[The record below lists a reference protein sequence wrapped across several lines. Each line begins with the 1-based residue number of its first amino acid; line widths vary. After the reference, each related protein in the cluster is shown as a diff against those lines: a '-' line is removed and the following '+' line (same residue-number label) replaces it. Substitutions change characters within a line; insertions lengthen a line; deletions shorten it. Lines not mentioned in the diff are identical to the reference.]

1 MANSIDILIIYFK
14 ILKGIYEHKDGITSE
29 YFIKNF
35 QLSKQTFS
43 KYIQHIL
50 SSEFGE
56 YIYVDKSKKNYIYK
70 PALPDISEVIKY
82 YNGDKYTYDEFLA
95 SQSVIRYLNEN
106 NAEEILNL
114 FKENFVAIDNP
125 LQDNLINKM
134 EFAFIK
140 QLLQSKRFNYK
151 INLICIDTT
160 INDAI
165 FLKIIYSD
173 KNYYA
178 LLKHNNNIFLRRLAF
193 IKEIQKSKKYL
204 VKDFPSGV
212 DMKIKAMSNSLSL
225 YDCPRK
231 IARLQISENISK
243 YFQADMKKFFKSQKI
258 INNSPLQIEIEYTN
272 SLEILR
278 FVKTW
283 LPDIKILSPQEL
295 IKEYKNNLKEA
306 LKDYK

>member
-1 MANSIDILIIYFK
+1 MANSIDILIIYFR

-151 INLICIDTT
+151 INLICVDTT

>member
-1 MANSIDILIIYFK
+1 MANSIDILIIYFR

-151 INLICIDTT
+151 INLICVDTT

-225 YDCPRK
+225 YDCPKK

-306 LKDYK
+306 LKDCK

>member
-151 INLICIDTT
+151 INLICVDTT